1 MVPRVSL
8 KSCDILGRSG
18 GSLAGVC
25 NGTVPGFSVPP
36 LRHGLAEG
44 CPRLITAPW
53 ISYIK
58 MPRATFK
65 EGRLGYRLMRT

>member
-1 MVPRVSL
+1 MVPRASAG
-8 KSCDILGRSG
+8 SCDILGRSG
-18 GSLAGVC
+18 ASLAGVC

-44 CPRLITAPW
+44 YPRLIAAPW
-53 ISYIK
+53 ISLLK